1 MRRAARNLKLT
12 LPILLTSENKSENN
26 FGKGIEICPRL
37 CYNDM
42 VKMIKSGKGGS
53 GYGKACEEE
62 KAADV

>member
-12 LPILLTSENKSENN
+12 LPILLTSENN

>member
-1 MRRAARNLKLT
+1 MRRAARNLRLT
-12 LPILLTSENKSENN
+12 LPILPISENN
-26 FGKGIEICPRL
+26 FRKGIEICPRL